1 MQNLR
6 VFVET
11 PADPVSA
18 VLSDHRETF
27 GFRIVLNNRPDISE
41 MRPRLDHGDTQL
53 KTFFGRF
60 YESLRQ
66 YGRLADRIHSA
77 CVTMKSIFND
87 SDIDI
92 NDVTI
97 FQALVSRDAVADDM
111 INAGADRLWKAPI
124 VKRGGNCLESIH
136 DVVMADLVKL
146 SGGYT
151 RFNMRPDHVQD

>member
-1 MQNLR
+1 MGFSGIDHWFDSESHSWDDLNTFSTSPVMQNLR

-60 YESLRQ
+60 
-66 YGRLADRIHSA
+66 
-77 CVTMKSIFND
+77 
-87 SDIDI
+87 
-92 NDVTI
+92 
-97 FQALVSRDAVADDM
+97 
-111 INAGADRLWKAPI
+111 
-124 VKRGGNCLESIH
+124 
-136 DVVMADLVKL
+136 
-146 SGGYT
+146 
-151 RFNMRPDHVQD
+151 